1 MSWMSETLTP
11 FPLPGLAAL
20 VMIAPS
26 ALVTAASA
34 ILMAATST
42 PTARK
47 VTVVTQFLTDNNS
60 TTGTLS
66 EIRCLYVQKG
76 VVIQNSKAIFP
87 DIAAYDSIT
96 DQYCDD
102 QKSLFG
108 DTTSFQDKDG
118 LKAISES
125 MARGMVFVM
134 SVWDD
139 HNVNMLWLDSS
150 YPIDADATKPGIGR
164 GSCPT
169 SPGASSE
176 VETNAASTATY
187 SNIRYGDIGSS
198 FSDSTS
204 NGGSSSSS
212 SSTSSSTTTT
222 STTSTST
229 TTASTASQVTQT
241 NAAVIA
247 ILVLLPAPPAR
258 HALPSPFPT
267 TAGTCK
273 VSSCILSFSSPK

>member
-1 MSWMSETLTP
+1 VGWE
-11 FPLPGLAAL
+11 
-20 VMIAPS
+20 
-26 ALVTAASA
+26 ASA
-34 ILMAATST
+34 NDVNAGSGACCHELDVWDANSISAAWTRCSGDDCAINSRYSSLCDPDGCDFNSYRQGDKTFYGNSLTVNTSQ
-42 PTARK
+42 K

-76 VVIQNSKAIFP
+76 VVIQNSKDIFP

-118 LKAISES
+118 LKAIGGS

-150 YPIDADATKPGIGR
+150 YPIDADATKPGIDR
-164 GSCPT
+164 SSCPT

-176 VETNAASTATY
+176 VETNAAFTVTY

-198 FSDSTS
+198 FSDS
-204 NGGSSSSS
+204 
-212 SSTSSSTTTT
+212 
-222 STTSTST
+222 
-229 TTASTASQVTQT
+229 
-241 NAAVIA
+241 
-247 ILVLLPAPPAR
+247 
-258 HALPSPFPT
+258 
-267 TAGTCK
+267 
-273 VSSCILSFSSPK
+273 